1 MSKIGLGLAALGRPE
16 YINIRSEA
24 SIDLSIAAFE
34 KNTFEVLDLAYKL
47 GVRHFDT
54 APSYGKGEAFLL
66 RWNQLRHHPDAT
78 LSTKWGYTY
87 VANWEL
93 GYQGAHEIKEHSLKK
108 LKEQWQVSK
117 QMLPALK
124 VHQIHSATFDS
135 GVLENQEVL
144 EELMRM
150 KRQNGIKI
158 GISTS
163 GANQSEILKEALK
176 IKIDQQELFD
186 SFQVTYNVLDQSC
199 LEILQEAKSRNK
211 FIIIKEALANG
222 RIFKNKTFEHYN
234 TLYDLLQQLSEKY
247 KVGPDAIAIRYCL
260 DSLGPDIVLSGAANT
275 KELVEN
281 LKAESFQ
288 LEAEEIARL
297 KNMKTNS
304 GVYWNERKELK
315 WV

>member
-1 MSKIGLGLAALGRPE
+1 
-16 YINIRSEA
+16 
-24 SIDLSIAAFE
+24 
-34 KNTFEVLDLAYKL
+34 
-47 GVRHFDT
+47 
-54 APSYGKGEAFLL
+54 
-66 RWNQLRHHPDAT
+66 
-78 LSTKWGYTY
+78 
-87 VANWEL
+87 
-93 GYQGAHEIKEHSLKK
+93 
-108 LKEQWQVSK
+108 
-117 QMLPALK
+117 MLPALN

-135 GVLENQEVL
+135 GVLENQDVL